1 MIVLVLILWRAFM
14 ATFASFF
21 GWRKSSKEIQNTF
34 VLSWNKHYFDISFK
48 DRGLDGA
55 TLADLKQRCKELTG
69 VPIATMKLTIS
80 GGTGRIIFT

>member
-1 MIVLVLILWRAFM
+1 M